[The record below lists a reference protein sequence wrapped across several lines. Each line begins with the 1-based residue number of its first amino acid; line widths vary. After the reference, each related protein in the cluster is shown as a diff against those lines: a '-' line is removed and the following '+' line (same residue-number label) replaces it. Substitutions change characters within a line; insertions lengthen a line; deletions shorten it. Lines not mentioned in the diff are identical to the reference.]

1 MADSDS
7 DLELSAEAKKALQEF
22 YKEEHEK
29 LVNELNNS
37 SNEFEENWV
46 LFFLN
51 KYVLVQYL
59 FDVSCSN

>member
-7 DLELSAEAKKALQEF
+7 DLELSAEAKRALQEF

-37 SNEFEENWV
+37 SNDFEENWV
-46 LFFLN
+46 RFLE
-51 KYVLVQYL
+51 
-59 FDVSCSN
+59 